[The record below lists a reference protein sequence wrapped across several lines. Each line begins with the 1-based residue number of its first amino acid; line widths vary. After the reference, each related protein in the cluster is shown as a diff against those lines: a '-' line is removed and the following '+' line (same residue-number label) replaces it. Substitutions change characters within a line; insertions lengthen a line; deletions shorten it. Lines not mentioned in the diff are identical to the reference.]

1 MFPPLISSWQEIR
14 IWGVQDRRGHARTA
28 RPWVVRWA
36 VDARERGK
44 AFKTK
49 DEAEAFRSELLVA
62 KRNREPFDPDTAE
75 PRSWSPSSAD
85 LKVHVWA
92 RRWLAEQWPEWQPR
106 TRTSAIEALTRFIP
120 LVTAS
125 RADPAPNDVRSYLTT
140 TLVPGADVNADDPHE
155 QWLDRSMCT
164 LTALNREVLATVDTA
179 LGVGVAGKPLSP
191 ATAGRYRKVARA
203 CVRRA
208 VELDIL
214 DRDPWPPAPKGRR
227 HRRATRIRKAVDV
240 RMLPDPTTMRRALDS
255 IVTHQP
261 GSRKYKAMTAVAYYA
276 GLRPSE
282 VVMLRPKALTLPASG
297 WGRIDVTEAD
307 PSIDEPGEPK
317 TGKRSVPI
325 PQQLVEIL
333 RNWLDSHDFAPDEL
347 IFRTRTGRRPTAS
360 NWSRAWRR
368 ALRSIDHKP
377 LRVYDCRHAA
387 ATTWLKAGVPLGEVA
402 RRLGHSVE
410 TLVSTYIGAMEA
422 DEELGNERIGSVL
435 VE

>member
-1 MFPPLISSWQEIR
+1 MFPPQISSWQEIR

-44 AFKTK
+44 AFTTK

-75 PRSWSPSSAD
+75 PLSWSPSSAD
-85 LKVHVWA
+85 LQIQAWA

-106 TRTSAIEALTRFIP
+106 TRQSAVEALTRFVP
-120 LVTAS
+120 LVTTG
-125 RADPAPNDVRSYLTT
+125 RAEEAPDDIRSYLAT
-140 TLVPGADVNADDPHE
+140 TLVPGACVDADDPRE
-155 QWLDRSMCT
+155 RWLDQSTCK
-164 LTALNREVLATVDTA
+164 LTALNRQLLATVDAA
-179 LGVGVAGKPLSP
+179 LGVGVTGRPLSP

-214 DRDPWPPAPKGRR
+214 ERDPWPPAPKGRR
-227 HRRATRIRKAVDV
+227 HRRATRIRRAVDV
-240 RMLPDPTTMRRALDS
+240 RMLPDPNTMRRALDA

-261 GSRKYKAMTAVAYYA
+261 GSRTYKAMTAVAYYG

-282 VVMLRPKALTLPASG
+282 VVMLRPAVLALPTSG
-297 WGRIDVTEAD
+297 WGRVDVTEAD

-325 PQQLVEIL
+325 PPELVGIL
-333 RNWLDSHDFAPDEL
+333 REWLESHDFASDEL

-368 ALRSIDHKP
+368 ALRSIGHKP

-422 DEELGNERIGSVL
+422 DEELGNTRIEAAL
-435 VE
+435 TA